1 MQISPSFMRAF
12 AVVGSLAAGTVAR
25 AATISTSPTAP
36 VGSIVTSQ
44 LVDLGPG
51 AQDGARDYTDNGG
64 PPGQT
69 FTVTAPALVNAVTVL
84 GNGDAG
90 SYSTGTF
97 DIQIGSVNTA
107 TGQITQLA
115 RESAPAA
122 GATSDSQ
129 FITFHLAAPV
139 AVNPGTTYAF
149 SILGST
155 DWYGFAHGTGDDYA
169 GGQAFNNDLTTT
181 SAGNADPRRAFNGF
195 VSPNPAGYD
204 YVFAV
209 QGTAIPEPTAV
220 GLICLAAGGL
230 LVRRRR

>member
-1 MQISPSFMRAF
+1 MQFSRSLTLSSAF
-12 AVVGSLAAGTVAR
+12 AGVLAVGTVAR
-25 AATISTSPTAP
+25 AASITTSATAP
-36 VGSIVTSQ
+36 GSNILTSQ
-44 LVDLGPG
+44 LTDLGPG
-51 AQDGARDYTDNGG
+51 VQDGARDYTDNGG

-69 FTVTAPALVNAVTVL
+69 FTVPAAALLNAVTVL

-90 SYSTGTF
+90 TYAPGTF
-97 DIQIGSVNTA
+97 DIQVGRVNTA

-115 RESAPAA
+115 RESAPAS
-122 GATSDSQ
+122 GATSDRQ
-129 FITFHLAAPV
+129 FLTFTLATPV
-139 AVNPGTTYAF
+139 AVVPGTTYSF
-149 SILGST
+149 SVLGSN

-209 QGTAIPEPTAV
+209 QGVVPEPTA
-220 GLICLAAGGL
+220 GSLICVGGL
-230 LVRRRR
+230 GLLARRRRA

>member
-1 MQISPSFMRAF
+1 MQISRAF
-12 AVVGSLAAGTVAR
+12 PRAAAVVVVLAAVPVAR
-25 AATISTSPTAP
+25 AASITTSATPPSGGILA
-36 VGSIVTSQ
+36 SQ
-44 LVDLGPG
+44 LTDLGPG

-69 FTVTAPALVNAVTVL
+69 FTVSSPSLVNAVTVL

-90 SYSTGTF
+90 TYAPGTF
-97 DIQIGSVNTA
+97 DIQLGTVNAA

-115 RESAPAA
+115 RESAPAS

-129 FITFHLAAPV
+129 FLTFHLTTPV

-149 SILGST
+149 SILGSN

-209 QGTAIPEPTAV
+209 QGVVPEPTAGV
-220 GLICLAAGGL
+220 LICLGGL
-230 LVRRRR
+230 GLLARRRRA